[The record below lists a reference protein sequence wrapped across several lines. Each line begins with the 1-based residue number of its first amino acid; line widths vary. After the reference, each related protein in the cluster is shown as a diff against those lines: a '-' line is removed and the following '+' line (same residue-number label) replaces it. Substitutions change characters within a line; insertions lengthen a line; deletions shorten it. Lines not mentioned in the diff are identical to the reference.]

1 MTLRNL
7 FWWAA
12 FFVVGICVQQ
22 QAPGVDV
29 LVVGLLI
36 ALQERK
42 IVQAVLVALGLICI
56 QEGVGSLDFGSSVLW
71 YLLVIGLFFTG
82 RWLFETENWLFV
94 LLLSVC
100 LGAVHGGLFLL
111 MARLQYVSV
120 EMPLLLDECIL
131 QALLVAVVWKCSM
144 WLRRWLVPHED
155 RS

>member
-1 MTLRNL
+1 MALRNL

-12 FFVVGICVQQ
+12 FLMLGICVQQ

-29 LVVGLLI
+29 LVAGLLI

-42 IVQAVLVALGLICI
+42 IVQAALVVLILILV
-56 QEGVGSLDFGSSVLW
+56 QEGLGSLDFGSSVLW
-71 YLLVIGLFFTG
+71 YMLVIGLFFTG

-100 LGAVHGGLFLL
+100 LGVVHGGIFLL
-111 MARLQYVSV
+111 MAKLQYVPV
-120 EMPLLLDECIL
+120 EMAFLLDECIL
-131 QALLVAVVWKCSM
+131 QALLVAVVWKVSM
-144 WLRRWLVPHED
+144 SLRRWLVPHED